1 MGHAVTHRLTYRNWW
16 SFRRLSRQGRYAH
29 SPTTS
34 EPDKRTPNRRTPELL
49 LIGLLCVSCTTPP
62 QTYDEQIAASRAEK
76 DAAFK
81 STSDSPIPAGERAG
95 FQGLVYFDVDPL
107 FRVPAALAET
117 PMSTQIIEMDT
128 TDGNRER
135 MRVIGKL
142 EFTLAGE
149 RRSLTAFVPERAQ
162 TAERLFVPF
171 RDATNRGETYGGGR
185 YLDLQRSSTGL
196 YDLDFNRAYN
206 PFCVY
211 DAQYVCPLPP
221 RENAL
226 PIAIRAGE
234 QMPRGTI
241 VSFGGSGVRRFGS
254 SRVRFGR
261 VRARES
267 DRRRVPRHEAPQA
280 NLRTSEPPNLR
291 TTGS

>member
-1 MGHAVTHRLTYRNWW
+1 MPSSTSNLALRTLALVLTCA
-16 SFRRLSRQGRYAH
+16 GC
-29 SPTTS
+29 S
-34 EPDKRTPNRRTPELL
+34 EPPR
-49 LIGLLCVSCTTPP
+49 S
-62 QTYDEQIAASRAEK
+62 YDEQIAASRAEK

-81 STSDSPIPAGERAG
+81 STSDSPIPAGERAE
-95 FQGLVYFDVDPL
+95 FQGLVYFDVDPV

-135 MRVIGKL
+135 MRVIGTL

-185 YLDLQRSSTGL
+185 YLDLQRSPTGL

-226 PIAIRAGE
+226 PLAVRAGE
-234 QMPRGTI
+234 KMPSGKNT
-241 VSFGGSGVRRFGS
+241 FGVRGSRFDVLPGAFAGS
-254 SRVRFGR
+254 MFA
-261 VRARES
+261 ARSTRNVELALS
-267 DRRRVPRHEAPQA
+267 HVEPR
-280 NLRTSEPPNLR
+280 TPNLEHR
-291 TTGS
+291 